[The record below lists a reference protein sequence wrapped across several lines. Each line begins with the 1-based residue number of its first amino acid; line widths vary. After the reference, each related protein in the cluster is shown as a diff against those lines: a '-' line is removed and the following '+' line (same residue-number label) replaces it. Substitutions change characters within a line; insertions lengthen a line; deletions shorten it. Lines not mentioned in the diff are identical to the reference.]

1 MSEETLA
8 QEQARLEKDGFSRYN
23 GFELE
28 IMEQDRVVYRLDI
41 GRNSLNPYGMV
52 HGGALYT
59 MADDAAGVAIHTDGR
74 HYVTQ
79 TGTLHFLSNRPQGVI
94 RAEGRV
100 RRRGKQG
107 KTYTGCQ
114 KSRGTFDSL
123 SCYCGVFRFYGFTRI
138 HVSPARA
145 RSTRASTSRTA
156 SAFRTSSR
164 FGRVAGCRGVNTVQQ
179 SS

>member
-100 RRRGKQG
+100 R
-107 KTYTGCQ
+107 
-114 KSRGTFDSL
+114 
-123 SCYCGVFRFYGFTRI
+123 YCGVFRFYGFTRI

>member
-41 GRNSLNPYGMV
+41 RRNSLNPYGVV

-100 RRRGKQG
+100 RRRGKQ
-107 KTYTGCQ
+107 TA
-114 KSRGTFDSL
+114 F
-123 SCYCGVFRFYGFTRI
+123 
-138 HVSPARA
+138 
-145 RSTRASTSRTA
+145 ASVEITDEQGA
-156 SAFRTSSR
+156 LLA
-164 FGRVAGCRGVNTVQQ
+164 AGDFVYFCIDPV
-179 SS
+179 